1 MAITITTAALTTA
14 FGSLLTDSAYG
25 VSNYTFQLYKDSP
38 GTRTLVASFT
48 SAISNF
54 VATNGQAKYDGAG
67 ALVFTVPP
75 SSLNVDS
82 IQLNGVFAS
91 GGAQMIARWDLDYT
105 PTDYTKDFPDGGSL
119 SLGQW
124 IMSATTE

>member
-14 FGSLLTDSAYG
+14 FSSLLTNSAYG
-25 VSNYTFQLYKDSP
+25 VSNYTFQLYKDSS

-48 SAISNF
+48 SSINNF
-54 VATNGQAKYDGAG
+54 AAFNGQASYTGPAG
-67 ALVFTVPP
+67 LVFTVPS

-82 IQLNGVFAS
+82 IQLNGVFAV
-91 GGAQMIARWDLDYT
+91 GGAQMIARWDLGVT
-105 PTDYTKDFPDGGSL
+105 PTDYRKNFPDGGSL